1 MWKEKASEHQVIW
14 REANWKKEITEEVA
28 FWASEAGMWGMVE
41 SASAKLSGG
50 ANKVKSDKV
59 TMETAPWLL
68 RKGKQKGK

>member
-1 MWKEKASEHQVIW
+1 
-14 REANWKKEITEEVA
+14 
-28 FWASEAGMWGMVE
+28 MVE
-41 SASAKLSGG
+41 SASAKLSRG